1 MIIKNFLP
9 YSELSFNASPVT
21 IVIPTTERE
30 AVQVCVIGSLNG
42 IEGIVY
48 DLHQRNFA
56 EVNDWSKPQP
66 TGKSGEYI
74 RLLRRHVLRRQ

>member
-1 MIIKNFLP
+1 VLIQNFLEP
-9 YSELSFNASPVT
+9 TESEYTSDTQALGLLPG
-21 IVIPTTERE
+21 ERE